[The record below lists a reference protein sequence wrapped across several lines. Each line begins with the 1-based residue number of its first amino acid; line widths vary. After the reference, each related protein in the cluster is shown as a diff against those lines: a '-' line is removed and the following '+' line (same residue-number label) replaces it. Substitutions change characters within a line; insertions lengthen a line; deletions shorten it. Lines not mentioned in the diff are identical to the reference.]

1 MYLDELKKILNSD
14 DILLD
19 EPMSKH
25 TTFKIGG
32 NADLFLKPKSIEEL
46 VKILEI
52 IKKENI
58 TYYVVG
64 KGSNLLVNDDGFD
77 GIIINIGNNMSA
89 INIVDN
95 KIFVEA
101 GCSFKKL
108 SKFALDNNL
117 SGLEYAYGIPGTVG
131 GAIAMNAGAYGGEVK
146 DNIISA
152 KILDENNE
160 IIELS
165 KEDLL
170 LDYRKSIASNRNIII
185 LSAIF
190 ELKSANF
197 SDIKKIIDNN
207 TKLRQEK
214 QPLDKPSA
222 GSTFKRPKDNFAG
235 KLIQNSNLSGYSIG
249 GAMVST
255 KHCGFVVNEK
265 NATANDVI
273 NLVEYVIKTVKNDS
287 GVELELEVK
296 II

>member
-32 NADLFLKPKSIEEL
+32 NAELFLKPKSIEEL

-58 TYYVVG
+58 KYYVVG

-89 INIVDN
+89 INIIDN

-287 GVELELEVK
+287 GVELELEIK